1 MPSHYE
7 RMKRRTMPPPPIS
20 MRATG
25 KQPLRRMSHPLIDQI
40 TERVYA
46 QFQRD
51 VRIERER
58 SNRRK

>member
-1 MPSHYE
+1 
-7 RMKRRTMPPPPIS
+7 MKKKTTPPAPLAF
-20 MRATG
+20 RATG
-25 KQPLRRMSHPLIDQI
+25 KQSLRRLNHPLVDQI

-58 SNRRK
+58 ANRRK